1 MKKRNMAITIAAVSA
16 ATSVAPALAFA
27 DTLYNQVIAST
38 DANAVNQL
46 KGEIQGFLNTKYTNE
61 ANMLKDVTYQNSEK
75 QNLTKAVAGQCVYTI
90 QVKCENAKNNISN
103 LTDMDQLDV
112 ALAQLNNTDNRFLNI
127 EVIDNGHNTV
137 NGQIVNWKEGK
148 YTQEEVQALLNTPL
162 DKEAAQKALET
173 AQQNAKT
180 AADAVTAAQS
190 KKDAAD
196 KAVTSA
202 GGSATTEQKQAAAA
216 AATELTAAQEA
227 KTAADKAVTDAQAA
241 VAKAQSNTGI
251 EDVTKVDDNTVSLT
265 LKNNKTPLV
274 IKTGDT
280 ILNLQAPIY
289 SQDKSGSYLDKDGQ
303 VIAGVTT
310 NEQAAT
316 NDDTVVTGF
325 EVARENLQTAQNGQ
339 PSDFEANRNYGVDYK
354 AVATTNY
361 KAQDLYDSSIGRF
374 TDAGN
379 QLYKFI
385 KDYNATAPIT
395 SGNLATIGDVTNG
408 TLTITFPVDKT
419 EAMKNSVAT
428 NAADGAF
435 AKTVISGSNNDL
447 TALKQALTNN
457 APIKT
462 LAGADRY
469 DTAVQVS
476 KAAFTANNSAQNV
489 VLVSGTALADGLT
502 ATPFA
507 ASKNAPILLTGK
519 DKVNDK
525 TMAEIARVLPANG
538 AKNVYVIG
546 GENTISKSVETQL
559 KAKGYTVTRIQ
570 GDDRYQTSLAIAKVM
585 EPTLNGDIY
594 VAGGYAE
601 PDAMSIAP
609 IAARKG
615 ATNPI
620 LLANDKT
627 GLSTDQINYISGNK
641 AAKSYIIGGA
651 DRAPESIKTQLKDAG
666 MTNATERLSGAD
678 RQGTNA
684 AVIKEFATADNMKNL
699 YVAKSDNQG
708 LVDALS
714 AGVLAGQTN
723 SPVVLAT
730 NAVNAEQQ
738 SVIKAKNPTIT
749 NKTQIGEGIAAQVW
763 STINNLFTK

>member
-27 DTLYNQVIAST
+27 DTLDNQVIAST

-162 DKEAAQKALET
+162 DKEAAQKALAT
-173 AQQNAKT
+173 AQQNAT
-180 AADAVTAAQS
+180 NAANAVTAAQS

-251 EDVTKVDDNTVSLT
+251 DDVTKVDDNTVSLT

-280 ILNLQAPIY
+280 VLNLQAPIY

-316 NDDTVVTGF
+316 NDNTVVTGF

-385 KDYNATAPIT
+385 QDYNAIKTPA
-395 SGNLATIGDVTNG
+395 GNATIGDVTNG

-419 EAMKNSVAT
+419 KEMTGAASVAT
-428 NAADGAF
+428 NEADGAF

-447 TALKQALTNN
+447 NALKQALTSN

-507 ASKNAPILLTGK
+507 ASKTAPILLTGK

-525 TMAEIARVLPANG
+525 TMAEIERVMQNG
-538 AKNVYVIG
+538 GTVYVIG

-559 KAKGYTVTRIQ
+559 KAKDYKTERIK
-570 GDDRYQTSLAIAKVM
+570 GDDRYETSLAIAKAM

-641 AAKSYIIGGA
+641 AAQSYIIGGA

-730 NAVNAEQQ
+730 NVVNAEQQ